1 MTLRKKGGVGILSFS
16 CLTLTSQVSCTSW
29 TVLMVWLSSAFLG
42 QACFSTGTRAEKAGT
57 AVCVSLSTCFFGL
70 VHSVTK
76 VVRWGPLC
84 LLSISFFSMVSFT
97 SLGRHISPHF
107 ITRRTISRICDVEK
121 TQGPTCARQGLSLSY
136 ETPEP
141 ESRLNLL
148 CSPLRWPYVLQFSC
162 LGLLNSFD
170 CCPSSPDRTGTHLLG
185 DSDLYPKTLSKW
197 PCLFLFLKSWSHEA
211 WPPVT
216 LWCHTISNLF

>member
-1 MTLRKKGGVGILSFS
+1 
-16 CLTLTSQVSCTSW
+16 
-29 TVLMVWLSSAFLG
+29 MVWLSSAFLG
-42 QACFSTGTRAEKAGT
+42 QACFSAGRYQGWESQNSC
-57 AVCVSLSTCFFGL
+57 VCLSPHAILGL
-70 VHSVTK
+70 FIAWQ
-76 VVRWGPLC
+76 RLC

-97 SLGRHISPHF
+97 SLGRNSFPHF

-148 CSPLRWPYVLQFSC
+148 SSPLCWSHVLQFSC
-162 LGLLNSFD
+162 LDLLNSSD
-170 CCPSSPDRTGTHLLG
+170 CCHLSPDRTGTHLLG

-197 PCLFLFLKSWSHEA
+197 PCLFLFIKSWSHET

-216 LWCHTISNLF
+216 LWCHAISHPFQALHFGDFCSCSFLLFLFLLL